1 MVYHT
6 IIIHRV
12 TLYNSSISHT
22 STECVCPAFDV
33 KNLREAS
40 VKTANK
46 ALRVKVHGLGS
57 GGHRHINESLELV
70 GSWTFLTAYDMDH
83 GIFTSQ
89 NPLHNAILLIR
100 LLLAQHQY
108 PLVLTTP
115 ATTCHKK
122 YPCLWSK
129 LAFKEIFPIKYFH
142 IQGIIFCFHYEGG
155 RWKNP
160 SKEVNCDVSG
170 CQPESRISLVI
181 WVSEHALGGL
191 YSLH

>member
-46 ALRVKVHGLGS
+46 ALRVKVRGLGS

-70 GSWTFLTAYDMDH
+70 GSWTFLTAYNMDH

-122 YPCLWSK
+122 YPRLWSK
-129 LAFKEIFPIKYFH
+129 LAFKEIFFH
-142 IQGIIFCFHYEGG
+142 QIFSYSRHYLLFSLWGGKVKESKQRGKLWCF
-155 RWKNP
+155 RLSAW
-160 SKEVNCDVSG
+160 
-170 CQPESRISLVI
+170 I
-181 WVSEHALGGL
+181 
-191 YSLH
+191 